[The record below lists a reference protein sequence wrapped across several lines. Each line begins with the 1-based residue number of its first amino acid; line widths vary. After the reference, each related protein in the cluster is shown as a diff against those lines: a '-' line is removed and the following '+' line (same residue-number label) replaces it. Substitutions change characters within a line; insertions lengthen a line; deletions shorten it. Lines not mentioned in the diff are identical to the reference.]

1 MSIKPERKWLVV
13 TMVKLSSYKSITE
26 QANCEVRIRNSQF
39 IGTIAPVLTEEDASR
54 FLGQMRH
61 TYRDASH
68 NVFAFRILRDNGLL
82 ERQSDDGEPS
92 GTAGKPT
99 LDVLAGAGLIN
110 VCVNVTRYFGGTL
123 LGTGGLVRAYQ
134 AAAREAIAHA
144 TISEFKR
151 LVQARIIL
159 PYPAYDKFLY
169 TANNSG
175 FIIADSEFS
184 EHITLTVICL
194 EEDAGNLQQ
203 TIIGLAHTAQISFG
217 EPYYGTLL

>member
-1 MSIKPERKWLVV
+1 MN
-13 TMVKLSSYKSITE
+13 KLQSYKSIAE
-26 QANCEVRIRNSQF
+26 QTSCEVRIKNSQF
-39 IGTIAPVLTEEDASR
+39 IGTIAPVLTEDEASL
-54 FLGQMRH
+54 FLQQMRH

-99 LDVLAGAGLIN
+99 LDVLAGSGLVN

-134 AAAREAIAHA
+134 TAAREAISQA

-151 LVQARIIL
+151 LVQVRLIL
-159 PYPAYDKFLY
+159 PYPAYDRFLY
-169 TANNSG
+169 TANNSDY
-175 FIIADSEFS
+175 IIADSAFS
-184 EHITLTVICL
+184 ENITLTVICL
-194 EEDAGNLQQ
+194 EEDAVNLQQ
-203 TIIGLAHTAQISFG
+203 AVLGLAHNAQIAFG
-217 EPYYGTLL
+217 EPYYGVMP